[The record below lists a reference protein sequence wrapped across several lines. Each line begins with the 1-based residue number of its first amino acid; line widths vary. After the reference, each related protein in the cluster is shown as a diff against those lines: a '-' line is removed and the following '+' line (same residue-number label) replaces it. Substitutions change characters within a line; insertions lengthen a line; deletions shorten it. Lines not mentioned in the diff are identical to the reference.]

1 VHPGAVDD
9 STRTPSRRRL
19 AWAVPGAVLVVV
31 AAGAVALN
39 GSVADASPN
48 LPARTPEQLITA
60 VLSSSTRALSGT
72 VTQTSDLGLPELPG
86 GASQASLSWQQFL
99 TGTNTAQVWIDG
111 PDRQRLAVTAPLSEA
126 DVVHHGRDVWTY
138 TSEDDTVSHTVLPDG
153 RPGAADPTA
162 VLTPTAAAQQALAA
176 IDSTTVVSVADTARV
191 AGRPVYTL
199 QLAPRDARST
209 VREVAISVDS
219 ATGVPLRLEV
229 YGAAAAPAFQV
240 GFTSVDFSTP
250 AASRFTFTAPPGAK
264 VTDHPFGGAPGG
276 PEAAPGPGGAEP
288 TATGAP
294 TVIGTGWTSVVEIP
308 GAGDL
313 LQAGGGVLDQLTTT
327 LPSGGRLLHTAL
339 VNAVLLPDGRAFVG
353 AVGPDLLE
361 QIAANH

>member
-1 VHPGAVDD
+1 M
-9 STRTPSRRRL
+9 
-19 AWAVPGAVLVVV
+19 PGAVLVVV

-39 GSVADASPN
+39 GSVADATPN

-72 VTQTSDLGLPELPG
+72 VSQTSDLGLPELPG
-86 GASQASLSWQQFL
+86 GTSRASLSWQQFL

-126 DVVHHGRDVWTY
+126 DVVHNGRDVWTY
-138 TSEDDTVSHTVLPDG
+138 TSTDDTVSHTVLPTG
-153 RPGAADPTA
+153 RPDAPDPTA

-176 IDSTTVVSVADTARV
+176 IDSTTAVSVADTARV

-199 QLAPRDARST
+199 HLAPRDARST

-229 YGAAAAPAFQV
+229 YGAATKPAFQV

-250 AASRFTFTAPPGAK
+250 AASTFTFTAPPGAK
-264 VTDHPFGGAPGG
+264 VTDDPFGSAPDAAGSGG
-276 PEAAPGPGGAEP
+276 VRTPAAAGP
-288 TATGAP
+288 P
-294 TVIGTGWTSVVEIP
+294 TVMGTGWTSVVEVP

-313 LQAGGGVLDQLTTT
+313 LQSSGGILDQLTTT
-327 LPSGGRLLHTAL
+327 LPSGARLLHTAL
-339 VNAVLLPDGRAFVG
+339 VNAVLRPDGRAFVG
-353 AVGPDLLE
+353 AVAPDVLE
-361 QIAANH
+361 QIAASR